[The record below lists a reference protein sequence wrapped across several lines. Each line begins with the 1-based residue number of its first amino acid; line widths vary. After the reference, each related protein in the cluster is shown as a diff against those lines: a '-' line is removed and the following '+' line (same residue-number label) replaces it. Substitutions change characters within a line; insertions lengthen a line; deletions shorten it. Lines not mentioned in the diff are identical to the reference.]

1 MNVMF
6 DMLSVN
12 IKDIT
17 IIALQNIDYRCII
30 HNISKSEIINLLKSA
45 MLENRA
51 CISNNIVFIFSLFI
65 LIFLYSI
72 YKMVHIMDIYI
83 VLKQ

>member
-1 MNVMF
+1 
-6 DMLSVN
+6 MLSVN

-51 CISNNIVFIFSLFI
+51 CISNNIVFIFSLII

>member
-1 MNVMF
+1 
-6 DMLSVN
+6 MLSVN

-51 CISNNIVFIFSLFI
+51 CISNNIVFIFSLFF